1 MNSMKKSCLAVIV
14 ISLVLL
20 LGITLAGCTQ
30 YPGSS
35 QAQPTGTAVTPAQTP
50 EQSGSGGSPLSI
62 ALSATNSN
70 ARQNNNPPRTGGSRR
85 TYVVA
90 MTATDNGTAI
100 TATYQGGQDAAYLV
114 AVTLSINGANA
125 GEMSIPR
132 GSGQTSLPVGTHE
145 TFPVTGSDNHLVA
158 VGHFSDGTTKV
169 IFDQTI

>member
-1 MNSMKKSCLAVIV
+1 MKKSCLAIIV

-20 LGITLAGCTQ
+20 LGIALAGCTQ
-30 YPGSS
+30 YPCSS
-35 QAQPTGTAVTPAQTP
+35 QAQPTGNAVTPAQTP
-50 EQSGSGGSPLSI
+50 EQSGSGGSSLSI
-62 ALSATNSN
+62 AFSTPDSH
-70 ARQNNNPPRTGGSRR
+70 ARQNNNPPRTGGSQR

-100 TATYQGGQDAAYLV
+100 TATYRGGQDAAYLV
-114 AVTLSINGANA
+114 AVTLSINGAET
-125 GEMSIPR
+125 GEMSIPP

-158 VGHFSDGTTKV
+158 VGHFSDGATKV